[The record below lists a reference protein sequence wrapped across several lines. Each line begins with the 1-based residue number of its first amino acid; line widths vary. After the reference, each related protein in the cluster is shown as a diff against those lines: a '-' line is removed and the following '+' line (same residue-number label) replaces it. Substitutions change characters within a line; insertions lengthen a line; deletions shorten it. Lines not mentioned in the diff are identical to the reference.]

1 MEGYT
6 LKWMKSLFVLF
17 LTLIVMTG
25 CSTSQI
31 GNGNEKQVVTDRSS
45 TAVDSSETVQSKPL
59 TDFEEVAD
67 YIREHHS
74 LPDNFITKKEA
85 EKLGWNAKEGN
96 LNEVAPGKSIGGDI
110 FRNREGKLPQKK
122 GRIWYE
128 ADIHYA
134 DGFRGKDRLLFSS
147 DGLIY
152 KTEDHY
158 KTFKQMKGKE

>member
-1 MEGYT
+1 M
-6 LKWMKSLFVLF
+6 KWMKSLFVLF
-17 LTLIVMTG
+17 LTLMVMTG
-25 CSTSQI
+25 CDTTQVDKGKKAIERPSPTVES
-31 GNGNEKQVVTDRSS
+31 NEP
-45 TAVDSSETVQSKPL
+45 VQSKPL
-59 TDFEEVAD
+59 TDFEEVAN
-67 YIREHHS
+67 YIRKHHS

-110 FRNREGKLPQKK
+110 FRNREGKLPKKK

-128 ADIHYA
+128 ADIHYS
-134 DGFRGKDRLLFSS
+134 DGFRGKDRLLFSN

-158 KTFKQMKGKE
+158 KTFQQMKGKE

>member
-1 MEGYT
+1 
-6 LKWMKSLFVLF
+6 LRWMKSLFVLF

-25 CSTSQI
+25 CGTTQI
-31 GNGNEKQVVTDRSS
+31 GNEKKVVTDRPS
-45 TAVDSSETVQSKPL
+45 TTVETNEPAQSKPL
-59 TDFEEVAD
+59 TDFEEVAS
-67 YIREHHS
+67 YIRKHHS
-74 LPDNFITKKEA
+74 LPDNFITKKDA

-110 FRNREGKLPQKK
+110 FRNREGKLPKKK

-128 ADIHYA
+128 ADMNYSK
-134 DGFRGKDRLLFSS
+134 GFRGKDRLLFSN

-158 KTFKQMKGKE
+158 NTFQQMKGKDGER